1 MPAEETSLEQAL
13 AEIER
18 LRMYRQREMVHH
30 RYIPWKRFT
39 QQELNDEVCPTYKNL
54 LVGRSRRIPDRQMML
69 NIADYLECSSSERN
83 DLLLAAGYL
92 PVQTALSPAK
102 LEQALEQAQHTMMA
116 LPYPAMIVT
125 HTEDIRGYNEYCHQL
140 FQFPQLAADGRWMN
154 RVDLHF
160 SPDLPVRTRSTF
172 DQASLEQWEA
182 HAVRGIRAFKQ
193 NHMLSRHDG
202 WYQDV
207 VKRFGQYDVA
217 HGHLEEAAAR
227 EEDSLELTQTIL
239 AKSEAAGD
247 WTPIQFKQ
255 FSISTG
261 GLMYPQIQVFLPV
274 DKAAHQVFEGLG
286 CSVDCGL
293 AEGL

>member
-1 MPAEETSLEQAL
+1 MPADETILVQAL

-18 LRMYRQREMVHH
+18 LRMHRQQERVHH
-30 RYIPWKRFT
+30 RYAAWKRFT
-39 QQELNDEVCPTYKNL
+39 QQELNDEVYPTYKNL
-54 LVGRSRRIPDRQMML
+54 LVGRSRRVPDRQAML
-69 NIADYLECSSSERN
+69 NIAEYLECSSSEGN
-83 DLLLAAGYL
+83 DLLLATGYL

-102 LEQALEQAQHTMMA
+102 LEQAVEQARHTMMA

-125 HTEDIRGYNEYCHQL
+125 HTEDIRGYNEYCRQL
-140 FQFPQLAADGRWMN
+140 FHFPQRAVDGSWMN

-160 SPDLPVRTRSTF
+160 NPDLPVRNRSTF

-193 NHMLSRHDG
+193 KHMLSRHDG

-217 HGHLEEAAAR
+217 GGHLEQAAAC
-227 EEDSLELTQTIL
+227 EDDSLELTQTIL
-239 AKSEAAGD
+239 AKSERTGE
-247 WTPIQFKQ
+247 WTSIQFKQ

-261 GLMYPQIQVFLPV
+261 GQMHPQIQVFLPV
-274 DKAAHQVFEGLG
+274 DKAAHQIFEELG
-286 CSVDCGL
+286 CSVNCGL
-293 AEGL
+293 VEGL